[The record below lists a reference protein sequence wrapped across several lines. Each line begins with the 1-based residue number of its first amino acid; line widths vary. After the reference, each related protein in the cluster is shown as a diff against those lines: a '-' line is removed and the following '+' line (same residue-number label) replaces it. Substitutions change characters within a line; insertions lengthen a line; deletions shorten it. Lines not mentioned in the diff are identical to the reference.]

1 MEKEFSEKTEWQIN
15 WPEGRW
21 LKKSL
26 KQAKEKLAENI
37 VTIDLTGLPG
47 SADWFVI
54 CESDNTVQN
63 NAIADS
69 IVESL
74 SELDTKPWH
83 EEGRGEGRWVL
94 IDYSDVIVHIMLP
107 EVRSY
112 YDLEGLWTKE
122 KRGEK

>member
-1 MEKEFSEKTEWQIN
+1 MEKEFRKKTEWQIN